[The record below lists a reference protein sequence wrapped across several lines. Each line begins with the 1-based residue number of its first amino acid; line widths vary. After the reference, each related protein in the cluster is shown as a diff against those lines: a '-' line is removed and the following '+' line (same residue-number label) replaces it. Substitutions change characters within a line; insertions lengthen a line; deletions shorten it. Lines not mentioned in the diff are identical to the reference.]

1 VPSPISSGSRSFD
14 VLRGAFLADVN
25 LRTETEWAFRL
36 AVETYNPSDRGI
48 RFIIGGIGEWII
60 TLAAYKA
67 GLITMPGGHNADG
80 HDTESLLREQGK
92 NLWSVKTSY
101 DPKASYKFTITNGQ
115 GGAGKGLVVPTVFLA
130 PGLPGIVM
138 VDPKTYPEMAAFVEA
153 KEGAGETKL
162 AKVHVLAF
170 AENHPEC
177 VIPFTMPPNPGAA
190 IREPSLEAVRLLVD
204 VDQFPT
210 LRKMFADVRQHDTGK
225 SLVDQIQR
233 LKHLKDTGALTDDA
247 YEAAIKKIVSA

>member
-1 VPSPISSGSRSFD
+1 MQPTSSGSPAFD
-14 VLRGAFLADVN
+14 VLRAAYISDPN

-80 HDTESLLREQGK
+80 HDTEALLREQGK

-101 DPKASYKFTITNGQ
+101 DPKAAYKFTITNGQ
-115 GGAGKGLVVPTVFLA
+115 GGAGKGLVVATVFLA
-130 PGLPGIVM
+130 PGLPGMVM
-138 VDPKTYPEMAAFVEA
+138 VAPDTYPEMAGLVETKA
-153 KEGAGETKL
+153 GAGETKL
-162 AKVHVLAF
+162 AKKHVVDF
-170 AENHPEC
+170 AAAHPEC
-177 VIPFTMPPNPGAA
+177 VVPISMPPNPGAA

-210 LRKMFADVRQHDTGK
+210 LRKMFADVRQHDSGR
-225 SLVDQIQR
+225 SVVEQIQR
-233 LKHLKDTGALTDDA
+233 LKELKDAGDLDPDS
-247 YEAAIKKIVSA
+247 YDAAIRLVVRD

>member
-1 VPSPISSGSRSFD
+1 MPPPSSGSQPFD
-14 VLRGAFLADVN
+14 LLRAAFLSDPN

-80 HDTESLLREQGK
+80 HDTEGLLREQGK

-115 GGAGKGLVVPTVFLA
+115 GGAGKGLVVDTVFLA
-130 PGLPGIVM
+130 PGLPGMVM
-138 VDPKTYPEMAAFVEA
+138 VDPESYPEMAALVEA

-162 AKVHVLAF
+162 AKRHILEF
-170 AENHPEC
+170 AGAHPEC
-177 VIPFTMPPNPGAA
+177 VIPLSMPPNPGAA

-210 LRKMFADVRQHDTGK
+210 LRRMFSDVRHHDSGK
-225 SLVDQIQR
+225 SVVDQIQR
-233 LKHLKDTGALTDDA
+233 LKDLKDAGALTDDA
-247 YEAAIKKIVSA
+247 YEAAIKMIVGA